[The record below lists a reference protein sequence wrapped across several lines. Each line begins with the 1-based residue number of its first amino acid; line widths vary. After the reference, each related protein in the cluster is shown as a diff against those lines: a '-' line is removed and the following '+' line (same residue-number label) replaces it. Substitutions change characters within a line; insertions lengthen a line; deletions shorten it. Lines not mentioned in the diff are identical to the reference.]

1 MPLNITSSFFPTAC
15 SILSLSQ
22 VYKVKIMVP
31 PTLLV
36 TDGLDVG
43 FLWHFWSRLDSLSSC
58 VTELHM
64 KFSMK
69 KMVSGLHVP
78 SETLRSLMSLLCW
91 ELSEISSHVFVSIW
105 FCLSIYYTLAVFVSH
120 FWKGLNLNSIIT

>member
-22 VYKVKIMVP
+22 VYNKVKIMVP
-31 PTLLV
+31 PTLLA
-36 TDGLDVG
+36 TDGLNVG

-58 VTELHM
+58 VIELHM

-78 SETLRSLMSLLCW
+78 SEVLRSLMSFLCC
-91 ELSEISSHVFVSIW
+91 ELSEISSHLFVSIK
-105 FCLSIYYTLAVFVSH
+105 FCLRIYSDLAVFVCFPFSGKV
-120 FWKGLNLNSIIT
+120 WIWAQ

>member
-15 SILSLSQ
+15 SSLSLSQ
-22 VYKVKIMVP
+22 VYNKVKIMVP

-43 FLWHFWSRLDSLSSC
+43 FLWHFWSRLYSLSSC
-58 VTELHM
+58 VTELHI

-69 KMVSGLHVP
+69 KMMSGLPVS
-78 SETLRSLMSLLCW
+78 SEILRSLMSLLCY
-91 ELSEISSHVFVSIW
+91 ELSEISNHLFVSIR
-105 FCLSIYYTLAVFVSH
+105 FCIRIFYALAVFACFTFSGKV
-120 FWKGLNLNSIIT
+120 WIWTQ

>member
-1 MPLNITSSFFPTAC
+1 MSLNITSSFFPTAC

-22 VYKVKIMVP
+22 VYNEVKITVP

-78 SETLRSLMSLLCW
+78 SEILRSLMSLLSC
-91 ELSEISSHVFVSIW
+91 ELSEIWSHLFVSIR
-105 FCLSIYYTLAVFVSH
+105 FCLRSYYALSVFVCFPFSGKV
-120 FWKGLNLNSIIT
+120 WIWTQ